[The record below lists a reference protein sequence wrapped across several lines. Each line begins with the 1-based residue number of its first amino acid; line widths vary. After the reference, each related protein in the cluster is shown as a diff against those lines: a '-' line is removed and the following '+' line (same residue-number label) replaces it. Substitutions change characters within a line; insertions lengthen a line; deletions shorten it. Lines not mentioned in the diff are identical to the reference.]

1 VLELLS
7 EQSAD
12 GGPPVLMLTGDT
24 TLSARRRAL
33 ALGARDFV
41 TKPFDVLEIELRVR
55 NLLQARR
62 YELSLALRA
71 DELEAAV
78 RDRTEELEAARL
90 EALERLALAAEYRDD
105 HTGHH
110 TRRVAQTVRLVA
122 QALGLPEREVRL
134 LELAAPLH
142 DVGKIA
148 VPDAVLLKPGRLTPD
163 ELELVRTH
171 VTVGARILGGS
182 ASPLLR
188 VAEVI
193 ALRHHE
199 RWDGGGYPGGLTGE
213 DIPQPARMVA
223 VADVFDALVC
233 ERPYKP
239 AWPLEEAVA
248 EVLAGAATQFCPAT
262 VAAFGALEHARLV
275 PGA

>member
-24 TLSARRRAL
+24 TLSARRRTL

-90 EALERLALAAEYRDD
+90 EALERLALAAE
-105 HTGHH
+105 
-110 TRRVAQTVRLVA
+110 
-122 QALGLPEREVRL
+122 
-134 LELAAPLH
+134 
-142 DVGKIA
+142 
-148 VPDAVLLKPGRLTPD
+148 
-163 ELELVRTH
+163 
-171 VTVGARILGGS
+171 
-182 ASPLLR
+182 
-188 VAEVI
+188 
-193 ALRHHE
+193 
-199 RWDGGGYPGGLTGE
+199 
-213 DIPQPARMVA
+213 
-223 VADVFDALVC
+223 
-233 ERPYKP
+233 
-239 AWPLEEAVA
+239 
-248 EVLAGAATQFCPAT
+248 
-262 VAAFGALEHARLV
+262 
-275 PGA
+275 